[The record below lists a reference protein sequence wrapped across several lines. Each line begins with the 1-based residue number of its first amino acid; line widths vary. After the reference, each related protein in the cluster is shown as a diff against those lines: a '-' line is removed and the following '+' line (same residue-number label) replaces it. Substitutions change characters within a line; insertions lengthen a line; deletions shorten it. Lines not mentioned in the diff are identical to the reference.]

1 VELANTPVTQAD
13 SAGGDNA
20 TAEPSVS
27 SSFEH
32 LVAGS
37 QGVITK
43 RIDLALLEGQELLS
57 RTLQRAALVSA
68 GMVLAAAAWFAGAA
82 ALVLFVIPDANP
94 VVRLAAF
101 ASLNGTCAVG
111 LVTLALR
118 RSRPQRRVRSNGNG
132 SQSHNVNR

>member
-1 VELANTPVTQAD
+1 MTQCFRSSLPVLIRRHTQTA
-13 SAGGDNA
+13 AG
-20 TAEPSVS
+20 EPSVAS
-27 SSFEH
+27 SLEH

-57 RTLQRAALVSA
+57 RTLQRAALVSG

-82 ALVLFVIPDANP
+82 ALVLFVMPDANP

-101 ASLNGTCAVG
+101 ALLNGTCAAG

-118 RSRPQRRVRSNGNG
+118 RGRPQTRVRPNGNG
-132 SQSHNVNR
+132 SSTTT

>member
-1 VELANTPVTQAD
+1 MELAEPAVTHGD
-13 SAGGDNA
+13 STGEHGV
-20 TAEPSVS
+20 TSEPSVS
-27 SSFEH
+27 SSLEH

-57 RTLQRAALVSA
+57 RTLQRAALVSG

-82 ALVLFVIPDANP
+82 ALVLFVMPDANP

-101 ASLNGTCAVG
+101 ALLNGTCAAG

-118 RSRPQRRVRSNGNG
+118 RGRPQTRVRPNGNG
-132 SQSHNVNR
+132 SSTTT